1 MNDAAGSEDDRDS
14 TQGSLDEVDQGIL
27 RLLQVDGRMPLRQI
41 GRELG
46 VSEGTVRFR
55 LRRMEDSGALSI
67 VAVADPFRMGYRVLA
82 FCLLRTEP
90 ERHNAVVQAL
100 SALQETTYVSSCT
113 GEADLYIQ
121 LVCVDHDHL
130 WHLLYERIP
139 AIGGV
144 LSTATYME
152 LKMHKVSYGYPHKVS
167 YGEAAARPSPDS

>member
-14 TQGSLDEVDQGIL
+14 THGSLDEVDQGIL

-82 FCLLRTEP
+82 FCLLRTDP

-167 YGEAAARPSPDS
+167 YSDTVVRPSADS